1 MDRGT
6 AVTSRRQKQK
16 GATSA
21 TEEPVRK
28 LRQALHLFAEW
39 SDCLQ
44 RAHDPDALVS
54 CLCRLLSATGNYA
67 HVDVTLGE
75 PDATAATH
83 SWTFVPNAIALPL
96 RHQER
101 RIGVLTVAP
110 AHSDGL
116 VPGDELD
123 VLVALADDL
132 AFGIDSLTTERARAA
147 AQAELAML
155 SAAIEQS
162 PFAVVIT
169 DAHGRIEYCNSSL
182 AALTGYDPAEVIGQL
197 PSLWKS
203 GDTPDFVYREL
214 WEAVRDG
221 RRWQG
226 EIHNRRK
233 DGSLYWERQTISPIR
248 DADGRVVRMIAVKE
262 DTTLLREMAQAL
274 SMREQALAS
283 SSNGIMITKSSADDH
298 AIVYAN
304 PAFAHITGYSVAE
317 VIGREGRFLVRD
329 DLAQPGLNEIRN
341 ALREK
346 RPGHAVLR
354 NYRKDG
360 SLFWNE
366 LHIAPISDVTSS
378 ETTHFVS
385 VINDVSERIHYQ
397 QAIEHQATHDNLT
410 GLANRTL
417 LHDRIAQSIAFAR
430 RASRSVAVMLLDL
443 DHFKHVNDAYGHS
456 AGDDLLKEVATRLRA
471 CVRESDTVA
480 RLGGDEFVIVLA
492 DLTQADDVDG
502 IAAKI
507 TEALAEPVRIGE
519 REAYVGASIGISL
532 YPRDGEHGEI
542 LLRNADMAMYRVKEH
557 GRNSVRLFSPDMAS
571 MAIERVD
578 MEGALR
584 RALER
589 GELLL
594 HYQPKIDLATRRI
607 VGAEALVRWQHPQ
620 IGLVHPNEFIPL
632 AEETGLVVPL
642 GAWVMQEAF
651 RQQAAWSRA
660 GLPPLKLAINISARQ
675 FRLDNLPDLVAAA
688 LEESGAHADSFVFEV
703 TESMVM
709 QDAERALTVMHSIKE
724 LGISLSLDDF
734 GTGYSSLSYLRRFPI
749 DEVKIDRSF
758 VRDLHHDADDAA
770 IAAAVVALARTL
782 GLRVVAEG
790 VELEA
795 QVAVLE
801 KLNCDQVQGYFF
813 GRPLDVADF
822 EKRLRME
829 AP

>member
-1 MDRGT
+1 MT
-6 AVTSRRQKQK
+6 KTSRERDGSDREAALVGQI
-16 GATSA
+16 
-21 TEEPVRK
+21 ER
-28 LRQALHLFAEW
+28 LRQAVSLFAEW

-44 RAHDPDALVS
+44 RARDPDTLVS
-54 CLCRLLSATGNYA
+54 CLCRMLSTTGGYT
-67 HVDVTLGE
+67 HVDIVLGQ
-75 PDATAATH
+75 PDSAGATQ
-83 SWTFVPNAIALPL
+83 SWTFVPAAVSLPL
-96 RHQER
+96 RHQGR
-101 RIGVLTVAP
+101 RLGALTVAS
-110 AHSDGL
+110 AQSQ
-116 VPGDELD
+116 VPLADDELD
-123 VLVALADDL
+123 LLATLADDL
-132 AFGIDSLTTERARAA
+132 AYGIESLAAERERAA
-147 AQAELAML
+147 AQVQVDML
-155 SAAIEQS
+155 SRAIEQS

-169 DAHGRIEYCNSSL
+169 DAEGRIEYCNPSL
-182 AALTGYDPAEVIGQL
+182 TAMTGYAAAEIVGQL
-197 PSLWKS
+197 PSIWKS
-203 GDTPDFVYREL
+203 GETPAEVYRQL
-214 WEAVRDG
+214 WEAVNEG

-226 EIHNRRK
+226 DIRNRRK
-233 DGSLYWERQTISPIR
+233 DGSIYWERQTISPIR
-248 DADGRVVRMIAVKE
+248 DANGRISRLIAVKE
-262 DTTLLREMAQAL
+262 DTTQLREMAQAL
-274 SMREQALAS
+274 SIREQALAS

-298 AIVYAN
+298 SIIYVN
-304 PAFAHITGYSVAE
+304 PAFERITGYTVGE

-329 DLAQPGLNEIRN
+329 DLAQPGLNEIRA
-341 ALREK
+341 ALHEK
-346 RPGHAVLR
+346 RAAHAVLR

-366 LHIAPISDVTSS
+366 LHIAPISDLSRP

-397 QAIEHQATHDNLT
+397 HAIEHQATHDNLT

-430 RASRSVAVMLLDL
+430 RSNRAVAVMLLDL
-443 DHFKHVNDAYGHS
+443 DHFKHVNDAFGHS
-456 AGDDLLKEVATRLRA
+456 AGDDLLKEVANRLRT

-507 TEALAEPVRIGE
+507 TESLAEPVRIGE

-532 YPRDGEHGEI
+532 YPRDGEHGET
-542 LLRNADMAMYRVKEH
+542 LLRNADIAMYRVKEH
-557 GRNSVRLFSPDMAS
+557 GRNSVRLFSPDMAT
-571 MAIERVD
+571 MAVERID

-584 RALER
+584 RAIER
-589 GELLL
+589 KELLL

-607 VGAEALVRWQHPQ
+607 IGAEALVRWQHPQ
-620 IGLVHPNEFIPL
+620 LGLVHPNEFIPL
-632 AEETGLVVPL
+632 AEDTGLVVPL
-642 GAWVMQEAF
+642 GAWVMQEAM
-651 RQQAAWSRA
+651 RQYVAWREA
-660 GLPPLKLAINISARQ
+660 GLPPLKLAINLSARQ
-675 FRLDNLPDLVAAA
+675 FRLENLPDLVAAA
-688 LEESGAHADSFVFEV
+688 LAESGADPQAFVFEL

-709 QDAERALTVMHSIKE
+709 QDAERALTAMHSIKQ

-758 VRDLHHDADDAA
+758 VRDLHHNADDAA

-795 QVAVLE
+795 QVLVLE

-813 GRPLDVADF
+813 GRPLDVAEF
-822 EKRLRME
+822 EERVRRE
-829 AP
+829 AV

>member
-1 MDRGT
+1 MT
-6 AVTSRRQKQK
+6 VTSRRSKSK
-16 GATSA
+16 AHEATD
-21 TEEPVRK
+21 EQVRR
-28 LRQALHLFAEW
+28 LRQAVGLFAEW

-44 RAHDPDALVS
+44 RARDPDTLVS
-54 CLCRLLSATGNYA
+54 CLCRLLSGTGRYA
-67 HVDVTLGE
+67 HVDVLLGPPE
-75 PDATAATH
+75 RSGDTH
-83 SWTFVPNAIALPL
+83 SWTFVPDALSLPL
-96 RHQER
+96 RHQDR
-101 RIGVLTVAP
+101 RLGVLTVAP
-110 AHSDGL
+110 SQSDGM

-123 VLVALADDL
+123 MLAALADDL
-132 AFGIDSLTTERARAA
+132 AFGIDSLAAESERAV
-147 AQAELAML
+147 AQARLDIL
-155 SAAIEQS
+155 SLAIEQS
-162 PFAVVIT
+162 PFGVVIT
-169 DAHGRIEYCNSSL
+169 DAEGRIEYCNPSL
-182 AALTGYDPAEVIGQL
+182 TAMTGYANAEIIGQL
-197 PSLWKS
+197 PSIWKS
-203 GDTPDFVYREL
+203 GETPGAVYRQL
-214 WEAVRDG
+214 WQAVCEG
-221 RRWQG
+221 QRWQG
-226 EIHNRRK
+226 EICNRRK

-248 DADGRVVRMIAVKE
+248 DAEGHISRLVAVKE
-262 DTTLLREMAQAL
+262 DITLMREMAQAL

-283 SSNGIMITKSSADDH
+283 SSNGIMITKSNADDH

-304 PAFAHITGYSVAE
+304 PAFEHITGYRVEE
-317 VIGREGRFLVRD
+317 VLGREGRFLVRD

-346 RPGHAVLR
+346 RAGHAVLR

-366 LHIAPISDVTSS
+366 LHIAPISDLSSS

-397 QAIEHQATHDNLT
+397 HAIEHQATHDNLT

-430 RASRSVAVMLLDL
+430 RSSRSVAVMLLDL
-443 DHFKHVNDAYGHS
+443 DHFKNVNDAFGHS
-456 AGDDLLKEVATRLRA
+456 AGDDLLKEVANRLRL

-492 DLTQADDVDG
+492 DLTQADDVDA
-502 IAAKI
+502 IAGKI
-507 TEALAEPVRIGE
+507 SEALAQPVAIGE

-557 GRNSVRLFSPDMAS
+557 GRNSVRLFSPDMAT

-584 RALER
+584 RAIER
-589 GELLL
+589 KELLL

-620 IGLVHPNEFIPL
+620 LGLVHPNEFIPL

-651 RQQAAWSRA
+651 RQHAAWCKA
-660 GLPPLKLAINISARQ
+660 GLPPLKLAINLSARQ
-675 FRLDNLPDLVAAA
+675 FRLENLPDLVAAA
-688 LEESGAHADSFVFEV
+688 LAESGAEASAFVFEL

-709 QDAERALTVMHSIKE
+709 QDAERALLVMHSIKE

-758 VRDLHHDADDAA
+758 VRDLHHDPDDAA

-795 QVAVLE
+795 QVKVLE
-801 KLNCDQVQGYFF
+801 HLNCDQVQGYFF
-813 GRPLDVADF
+813 GRPLDVAEF
-822 EKRLRME
+822 EARVRME
-829 AP
+829 AS